1 MFNCPIFAPQE
12 AQLQQKELEVKKLQ
26 AAAAV
31 PWASL
36 RGEGMIYDLGLL
48 MDKLSC

>member
-1 MFNCPIFAPQE
+1 MFNCPIFAQE

-31 PWASL
+31 PWAP
-36 RGEGMIYDLGLL
+36 RYVA
-48 MDKLSC
+48 KV